1 LGENGGRRKKKHHDL
16 EGEYNK
22 PTFFGRIVEPSNQ
35 HFGENAEQNPQG

>member
-22 PTFFGRIVEPSNQ
+22 PFFGRIVEPSNQ